1 MKRVLTW
8 GLAAIV
14 AAVIASAIYMRSL
27 DHPVEEWHV
36 DPAAAT
42 RSTTDNDYLVAPEGM
57 AEAEVDRVLAPR
69 DVAPKDLLFLFDS
82 IASNAPRTTRIAM
95 DEDGLAAT
103 YVQISALLAF
113 PDYISVKAVPV
124 GDGAGLVIWSR
135 SRFGKSDLGVNR
147 ERIEE
152 WLAKLGS

>member
-1 MKRVLTW
+1 
-8 GLAAIV
+8 
-14 AAVIASAIYMRSL
+14 
-27 DHPVEEWHV
+27 
-36 DPAAAT
+36 
-42 RSTTDNDYLVAPEGM
+42 
-57 AEAEVDRVLAPR
+57 
-69 DVAPKDLLFLFDS
+69 
-82 IASNAPRTTRIAM
+82 M

-103 YVQISALLAF
+103 YVQTSALLAF